1 MKIYE
6 QMNEQT
12 KNRIEETL
20 LQLLNDKPFSKIS
33 VRDITTAAE
42 INRGTFYLHYLDKYD
57 LLEKIEQKLLDEL
70 AQVCVDLQP
79 GKVLQEARKGELSQF
94 SMQVFHY
101 INEQDQKYKILLS
114 SNNQSGFMKR
124 LQRFLA
130 EQFSEKYTDHQVMA
144 NDPEL
149 PARYLAAF
157 AASAFLGI
165 IEEWLTTED
174 RESPAQMAEYFVR
187 IILAIQSFND

>member
-1 MKIYE
+1 MLKGSGNTHLS
-6 QMNEQT
+6 MDS
-12 KNRIEETL
+12 R
-20 LQLLNDKPFSKIS
+20 LNDKPFSKIS